1 MLLVRAVCFYAGDS
15 IFRFMAHLLRKY
27 VIAPTVLDKIPF
39 VRRCGVAVVRKDEK
53 MGFFLAILRLL
64 RGIFI

>member
-1 MLLVRAVCFYAGDS
+1 
-15 IFRFMAHLLRKY
+15 MAHLLRKY